1 MKKILTIFFFS
12 LLLLQNVCFAQFQKQ
27 LNSLDVL
34 YKKSV
39 SDSEKVIVLGRVAD
53 LYYTYQLNKRGDS
66 VLKEQLLLAELSD
79 NNNLVLLAL
88 FGNAITNIS
97 EFASAESFNNIIS
110 FLEKGIYFA
119 KSQNRYDYLAIGYT
133 RLANV
138 QRKRGNFDQA
148 LYQATQALQ
157 IIPNIKNDSIKAV
170 VYIELGNS
178 YVAKGEAVSGVRNFN
193 NAFDIALELES
204 VPLQSDVYH
213 CFSEMYFVA
222 LNNPDL
228 AKEFLQ
234 KNLKLNKE
242 KNYALGQIR
251 NYYDLSRVT
260 EEVTYLK
267 KAIALSDSIHHYKY
281 LLEAK
286 ILMLYY
292 YFIVDKNS
300 DKALQYLETE
310 PDIKESYVSAGVGNY
325 YQTKG
330 YIYFF
335 TNQFDSALNYF
346 KLAEYD
352 FIKNFDDKRSRALFN
367 YIADTYK
374 GLYDL
379 PNATAYYI
387 KALNLSKKTNDV
399 KFIAPILNS
408 LSAIYEQQEEYK
420 KAFYYSKQAKQ
431 YSDSLGNL
439 SKARDI
445 ALLDVERENR
455 RHEDELRQLAEKQEN
470 KRSVQYMAIT
480 IAIGLVFI
488 IMLFIGT
495 FPVSKLTIKILGYI
509 FFISLFEFIV
519 LVIDTF
525 LHQITYGEPLKIWLI
540 KIVLIAMLV
549 PLQHFLEH
557 RLTKFLES
565 KKLLEARTNFNFKK
579 WFLKIKKPA
588 PLNDDGFEEG
598 TAVL

>member
-12 LLLLQNVCFAQFQKQ
+12 LLLLQNFCFAQFQNQ
-27 LNSLDVL
+27 LDRITNLYNSAA
-34 YKKSV
+34 
-39 SDSEKVIVLGRVAD
+39 SDSDKVIALGQLAD
-53 LYYTYQLNKRGDS
+53 LYYTFKLNKQGDS

-88 FGNAITNIS
+88 FGTAITNIS

-138 QRKRGNFDQA
+138 QRKRGNLDQA
-148 LYQATQALQ
+148 LYQANQALQ
-157 IIPNIKNDSIKAV
+157 IIPNIKNDSIKAI

-193 NAFDIALELES
+193 NAFDIALKLKS
-204 VPLQSDVYH
+204 VPLQSEVYH
-213 CFSEMYFVA
+213 CFSEMYLVS
-222 LNNPDL
+222 LKNNDL
-228 AKEFLQ
+228 AKEFL
-234 KNLKLNKE
+234 KKSLKLNKE
-242 KNYALGQIR
+242 KNYAEGQIR

-267 KAIALSDSIHHYKY
+267 KAIALSDSLHHYKY

-300 DKALQYLETE
+300 DKALQYLEKE
-310 PDIKESYVSAGVGNY
+310 PDIKESYVNAGVGNY
-325 YQTKG
+325 YLIKG

-352 FIKNFDDKRSRALFN
+352 FIKNFDDKRSRTLFN
-367 YIADTYK
+367 YIADSYK

-408 LSAIYEQQEEYK
+408 LSAIYEQQGEYK
-420 KAFYYSKQAKQ
+420 QAFYYSKQAKQ
-431 YSDSLGNL
+431 YNDSLAEL
-439 SKARDI
+439 SQARDI
-445 ALLDVERENR
+445 ALLDIERENR
-455 RHEDELRQLAEKQEN
+455 QHAEELRQEQQRINN
-470 KRSVQYMAIT
+470 KRNMQYMAIT
-480 IAIGLVFI
+480 IAIALIFI
-488 IMLFIGT
+488 LILIIGM
-495 FPVSKLTIKILGYI
+495 FPISKLTIRLLGYI

-519 LVIDTF
+519 LLIYTF
-525 LHQITYGEPLKIWLI
+525 VYKITHGEPLKIWLI
-540 KIVLIAMLV
+540 KIVVIALLV

-557 RLTKFLES
+557 KLIKFLES
-565 KKLLEARTNFNFKK
+565 RKLLKARTKFSIKKWWQNKKL
-579 WFLKIKKPA
+579 A
-588 PLNDDGFEEG
+588 PVKEDNFEEG